1 MGDQNIKKN
10 FIITTLFFA
19 LVSFLVTA
27 CQGNLPA
34 AISYPGLNVIAV
46 ETFLADIAQNVA
58 GERIIILSLI
68 PIGLDPHAFEPTP
81 RDVAKL
87 TDAQL
92 VIANGAGFEEWLQK
106 VIENSGGTATIL
118 EASSGLQSRTARE
131 GEEVVVETNNL
142 PNQTHDHLFQKDPH
156 FWLDPLSV
164 IHYVENIRE
173 GLILA
178 DPEGKEIYLKNA
190 AAYITQL
197 KELDQFIQEQ
207 VSTIPAERR
216 MIVTNHESF
225 GYFADRYGFK
235 VIGTIIP
242 SVSTGASSSAQQL
255 ASLIDHIRRTKA
267 TAIFLETGTNPQMA
281 EQVSNETGIKVVS
294 GLFTHSITEPGGK
307 APTYIDMMKFNV
319 TIIVDA
325 LK

>member
-1 MGDQNIKKN
+1 
-10 FIITTLFFA
+10 
-19 LVSFLVTA
+19 
-27 CQGNLPA
+27 
-34 AISYPGLNVIAV
+34 VIAV

-142 PNQTHDHLFQKDPH
+142 PNQTHDHHLEKDPH